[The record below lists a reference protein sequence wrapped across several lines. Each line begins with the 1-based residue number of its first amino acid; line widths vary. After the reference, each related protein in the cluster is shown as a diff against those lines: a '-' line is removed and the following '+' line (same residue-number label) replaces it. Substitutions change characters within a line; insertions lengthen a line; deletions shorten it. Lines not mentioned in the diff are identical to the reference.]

1 MLITLLIITSL
12 KTFIHFQLF
21 RDGGTQRKKD
31 LKAHSLLVLSS
42 PSFLKKI
49 KIKIL
54 FKIII
59 KNKNKNNFFGWVV
72 VMGVFFFF
80 FEIFFKNFN
89 FGWVGFSMKTSHE
102 TTITTEMLRLSQQT
116 RRKH

>member
-59 KNKNKNNFFGWVV
+59 KKNNFFFGWVV
-72 VMGVFFFF
+72 VMGGFFL
-80 FEIFFKNFN
+80 IFLIFLKF
-89 FGWVGFSMKTSHE
+89 
-102 TTITTEMLRLSQQT
+102 
-116 RRKH
+116 

>member
-1 MLITLLIITSL
+1 VG
-12 KTFIHFQLF
+12 H
-21 RDGGTQRKKD
+21 REKKD

-59 KNKNKNNFFGWVV
+59 IKNNNNFFGWVV
-72 VMGVFFFF
+72 VMGGFFL
-80 FEIFFKNFN
+80 IF
-89 FGWVGFSMKTSHE
+89 
-102 TTITTEMLRLSQQT
+102 
-116 RRKH
+116 